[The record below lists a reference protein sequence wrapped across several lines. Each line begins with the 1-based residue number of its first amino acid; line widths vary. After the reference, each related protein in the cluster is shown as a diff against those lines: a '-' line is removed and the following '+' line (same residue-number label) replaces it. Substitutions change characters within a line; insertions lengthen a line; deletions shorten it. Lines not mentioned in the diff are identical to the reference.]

1 MNGENTIGNKLAK
14 KSDRHC
20 FAPMSL
26 WVESSVYKPIA
37 HKETCLVLLLLQKK
51 NTYGAEGR
59 G

>member
-26 WVESSVYKPIA
+26 WVESSVYKPRNTQGNLFGIA
-37 HKETCLVLLLLQKK
+37 IIAEK